1 MLSGEHLLTKRD
13 KRIERTRR
21 NPKNVRPDEMDAI
34 LRDAGFTPHQEGSHK
49 TYRRDGQK
57 LTIPQRKPF
66 LKTVYVLDALDLL
79 DAWSS
84 PSETEGDEKENET
97 DDNAS

>member
-1 MLSGEHLLTKRD
+1 LAKRD

-34 LRDAGFTPHQEGSHK
+34 LRDAGFIAHQEGSHK

-66 LKTVYVLDALDLL
+66 LKAVYMRGALDLL
-79 DAWSS
+79 DAWTALG
-84 PSETEGDEKENET
+84 EAENDEKEVET
-97 DDNAS
+97 DDNTGKE